1 VPHKCLAFCAFILN
15 RSIFQVDNSSLTGET
30 EPLRRV
36 PEQTNDSPFE
46 TKNLAFYGT
55 FFTEGSGKV
64 VVYATG
70 DRTFL
75 GTIATSTMNTET
87 RQSTLNI
94 EIHYFIKIMSVIA
107 IALGVTFFIIAVAVV
122 KYPILEVRRL
132 HPLSDSPFLAQLS
145 SHSLRRLFLPL
156 ASSLQMYQRGCYP
169 RSAHFYS
176 SVLSTVSMMQPP

>member
-1 VPHKCLAFCAFILN
+1 MTTEFLDFSHFVSNNPT
-15 RSIFQVDNSSLTGET
+15 FQVDNSSLTGET

-87 RQSTLNI
+87 CQSTLNI

-107 IALGVTFFIIAVAVV
+107 IALGAGFFIVAIAVV
-122 KYPILEVRRL
+122 KYPILEVRL
-132 HPLSDSPFLAQLS
+132 LLSFCGSVFAPFYIFAN
-145 SHSLRRLFLPL
+145 FL
-156 ASSLQMYQRGCYP
+156 
-169 RSAHFYS
+169 
-176 SVLSTVSMMQPP
+176 

>member
-1 VPHKCLAFCAFILN
+1 MFQITPT
-15 RSIFQVDNSSLTGET
+15 FQVDNSSLTGET

-75 GTIATSTMNTET
+75 GTIATSTMNTES

-107 IALGVTFFIIAVAVV
+107 IALGVGFFIIAIALV
-122 KYPILEVRRL
+122 KYPILEVRILL
-132 HPLSDSPFLAQLS
+132 HFTNMFCFILYVRQ
-145 SHSLRRLFLPL
+145 LFLKGTDF
-156 ASSLQMYQRGCYP
+156 RHRHHRC
-169 RSAHFYS
+169 
-176 SVLSTVSMMQPP
+176 

>member
-1 VPHKCLAFCAFILN
+1 LFEIT
-15 RSIFQVDNSSLTGET
+15 RTFQVDNSSLTGET

-75 GTIATSTMNTET
+75 GTIATSTMNTEA

-107 IALGVTFFIIAVAVV
+107 IALGVGFFIVAIAVV
-122 KYPILEVRRL
+122 KYPILEVR
-132 HPLSDSPFLAQLS
+132 PLLSFYKYVLFCSKSSPTFPKR
-145 SHSLRRLFLPL
+145 H
-156 ASSLQMYQRGCYP
+156 
-169 RSAHFYS
+169 
-176 SVLSTVSMMQPP
+176 